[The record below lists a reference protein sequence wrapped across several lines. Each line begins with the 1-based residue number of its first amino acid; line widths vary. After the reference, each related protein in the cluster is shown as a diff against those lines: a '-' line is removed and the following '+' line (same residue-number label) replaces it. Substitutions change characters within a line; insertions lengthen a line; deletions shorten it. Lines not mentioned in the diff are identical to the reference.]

1 MTNAMRPIGLVA
13 AALGLAVG
21 AVVGCGDDGPK
32 RHRLSGAVTFDGQ
45 PIAYGDVLFTPDGA
59 KKNSGP
65 QGIAQIRDGK
75 YDTALEGGKGVGAGP
90 MVVRVTGFDRQGGK
104 LLCEVELPA
113 DLPAAD
119 AKHDIDVPKQA
130 APPDQPAVK
139 RKEI

>member
-1 MTNAMRPIGLVA
+1 MRRWVGAAVVFVA
-13 AALGLAVG
+13 A
-21 AVVGCGDDGPK
+21 VVAGCADNGPK
-32 RHRLSGAVTFDGQ
+32 RFRLSGEVKYDGK
-45 PIAYGDVLFTPDGA
+45 PIPYGEVLFTPDGA